1 MAFKLKLP
9 DFKTDSSAAQEATD
23 GSLPLIGHLPFAKQL
38 QILGGGVVVFFLL
51 GAIAVALDY
60 RATSNGEHYQELSG
74 DLVMLSQRLAKDAGS
89 ALQGKQTAI
98 EGLPQ
103 GRANFER
110 ILQVLDKGDAV
121 APATSGAPRVVLDR
135 LLPIARQSMTYIK
148 EVENGRAG
156 LLTVSGAV
164 NVVKEIGPPL
174 REAIARLPASG
185 VNSERAVSFALLVER
200 IGYDASSML
209 GAVVT
214 DEMVANLG
222 SNTAAAEALL
232 NSFDKTNPAVAKV
245 ADLFVVYRNS
255 VDAVMGQSPGLFGAK
270 RGVSDYFDS
279 VSVTQKGALVVELTA
294 LKEAYAAALAG
305 RWTIYAILFS
315 AASLLVLFGLLFRAY
330 LNEARH
336 RTALAEAANKQTQKA
351 ILRLM
356 DELNDL
362 AEGDLTVRATV
373 TEDITGAV
381 ADSINYTAEE
391 LHKLVSRITDASEQM
406 GLATQDS
413 EGMAQRLLVST
424 QKQVKEIKEAEESVQ
439 LIARSIG
446 EVDAA
451 AVKAAE
457 VGRHTLVVTHEGSL
471 AVRNTIAGMD
481 GIREH
486 IQETSKRIKRLGESS
501 QEIGEI
507 VDLISDITEQ
517 TNVLALNA
525 AIQAASAGEAGRGFS
540 VVAEE
545 VQRLAER
552 SGEATKQIGALVK
565 TIQSDTQDAVAAME
579 KSTLGVVEGAKLS
592 EVAGQSLKEIEQV
605 SNQLAALISSI
616 SVSTQVQTEMA
627 SEVASVMQD
636 IMDISEQTT
645 EGTRLTSDSAAKL
658 TSLAA
663 GLKDSVAGFK
673 L

>member
-9 DFKTDSSAAQEATD
+9 EFKSANAVTQEVAD
-23 GSLPLIGHLPFAKQL
+23 KPLPLIGHLPFVKQL
-38 QILGGGVVVFFLL
+38 QILGGGAVLFFLI

-60 RATSNGEHYQELSG
+60 RTTSNGARYLEMSSNLG
-74 DLVMLSQRLAKDAGS
+74 MLTQRLAKGASASFSGDSAAYEEIEQTRAEFSATLKKLDQGEGMLPATQGAARQPLDKLLFHWKRTEGFLDELVKGRPVLVTLHHSTEINSEILNLSRVISSSVSSSSSSSAFRINTLLEQIVNTMQTVLITASTKEIPGLAAKMSEVRELLNEMPQNITPVMVLKDDLLGYQSLVDFVTANTEIVLVSRQAGQHVLEES
-89 ALQGKQTAI
+89 DLMLAESQNLLNRYGEASH
-98 EGLPQ
+98 
-103 GRANFER
+103 GRATGFVMALSA
-110 ILQVLDKGDAV
+110 IM
-121 APATSGAPRVVLDR
+121 
-135 LLPIARQSMTYIK
+135 LL
-148 EVENGRAG
+148 
-156 LLTVSGAV
+156 
-164 NVVKEIGPPL
+164 
-174 REAIARLPASG
+174 
-185 VNSERAVSFALLVER
+185 
-200 IGYDASSML
+200 
-209 GAVVT
+209 
-214 DEMVANLG
+214 
-222 SNTAAAEALL
+222 
-232 NSFDKTNPAVAKV
+232 
-245 ADLFVVYRNS
+245 LF
-255 VDAVMGQSPGLFGAK
+255 
-270 RGVSDYFDS
+270 
-279 VSVTQKGALVVELTA
+279 
-294 LKEAYAAALAG
+294 
-305 RWTIYAILFS
+305 
-315 AASLLVLFGLLFRAY
+315 FGLLFKAY
-330 LNEARH
+330 LNDARR
-336 RTALAEAANKQTQKA
+336 RTASAESANKQTQKA

-373 TEDITGAV
+373 TEDVTGAV
-381 ADSINYTAEE
+381 ADSINYTTEE
-391 LHKLVSRITDASEQM
+391 LHKLVTRITEASEQM
-406 GLATQDS
+406 GLATRDS
-413 EGMAQRLLVST
+413 EVMAQRLMDST
-424 QKQVKEIKEAEESVQ
+424 QKQVAEIKEAEESVQ
-439 LIARSIG
+439 LIARSIS

-451 AVKAAE
+451 ATQAAE
-457 VGRHTLVVTHEGSL
+457 VGRHTLVVTNQGSL

-627 SEVASVMQD
+627 DEVANVMQD
-636 IMDISEQTT
+636 IMGISEQTT